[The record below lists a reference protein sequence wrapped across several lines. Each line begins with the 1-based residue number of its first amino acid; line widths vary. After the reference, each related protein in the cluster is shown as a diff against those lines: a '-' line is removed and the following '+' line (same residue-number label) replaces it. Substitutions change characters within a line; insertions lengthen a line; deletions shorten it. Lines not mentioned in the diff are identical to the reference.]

1 MRKTLSLLMLSLGLL
16 AWTAADADVQT
27 VKLTT
32 QRTVGETV
40 SFEVSAMTG
49 VTVDWGDGETTTT
62 TTTTFITH
70 TYS

>member
-49 VTVDWGDGETTTT
+49 ITVDWGDGDAVS
-62 TTTTFITH
+62 
-70 TYS
+70 YPLPSQ